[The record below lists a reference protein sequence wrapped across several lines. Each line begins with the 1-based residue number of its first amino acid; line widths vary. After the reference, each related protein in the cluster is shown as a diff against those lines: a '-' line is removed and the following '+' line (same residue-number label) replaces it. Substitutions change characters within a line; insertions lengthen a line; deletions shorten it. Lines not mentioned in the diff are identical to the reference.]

1 MENKISNLLVE
12 YFRYFINGLNV
23 LINEYLIIIGIIL
36 FLLGIKDYLKML
48 EKEPIDYKTAPAKRE
63 TISEIRDR
71 SVQWEWIIFAI
82 ILGICLII
90 ENIE

>member
-12 YFRYFINGLNV
+12 YFRYYINGLNV

-36 FLLGIKDYLKML
+36 FSLGIKGYLKML
-48 EKEPIDYKTAPAKRE
+48 EKEPIDYKTTPAKRE

>member
-1 MENKISNLLVE
+1 MENKISNILVE
-12 YFRYFINGLNV
+12 YFGYFINGLKI

-36 FLLGIKDYLKML
+36 FSLGVKGYLKML
-48 EKEPIDYKTAPAKRE
+48 EKEPIDYKAKPAKSE
-63 TISEIRDR
+63 TISKIRNR

>member
-1 MENKISNLLVE
+1 
-12 YFRYFINGLNV
+12 
-23 LINEYLIIIGIIL
+23 
-36 FLLGIKDYLKML
+36 ML
-48 EKEPIDYKTAPAKRE
+48 EKEPIDYKTKPAKRE

-71 SVQWEWIIFAI
+71 SVQWKWIIFAI